1 MSPIILICGLIFLA
15 LLDRIAALPAVRVSL
30 TKSLRP
36 RSRRLHD
43 AARSISALSHLP
55 FPSAF
60 LFPMEIFTLRTGRH
74 DSRSWAMLVG
84 KEAVLTE
91 SPSGQRG
98 GGSPRSSDGPSG
110 EDSEA
115 EATSYGGDG
124 PPFPVAPLRT
134 ASSYHRDATMGDVSS
149 PPVSYDLPPTTDD
162 GQAAITTVLSPPA
175 AEERE
180 RGAAV
185 EDRSAPPTGL
195 YDPPVPPDLYAL
207 LAALNTTGYD
217 IRSLPDLEEL
227 VTLEEEFRA
236 DEEDRA
242 AEQDPSFRTP
252 EPGQSGFRI
261 SNSPFYPFPKDDDDV
276 FARKEAEESQLEDIL
291 RSAYIADKVD
301 REEWLDLYRR
311 RGIEAVER
319 TSREDRLFLAINQ
332 MYFVIQVAFVAALFW
347 WVLTAEKPAALE
359 SVTRGAR
366 RLMME
371 QAGAGGAE

>member
-1 MSPIILICGLIFLA
+1 MP
-15 LLDRIAALPAVRVSL
+15 
-30 TKSLRP
+30 
-36 RSRRLHD
+36 
-43 AARSISALSHLP
+43 
-55 FPSAF
+55 
-60 LFPMEIFTLRTGRH
+60 
-74 DSRSWAMLVG
+74 VG

-98 GGSPRSSDGPSG
+98 GGSRSSDGPSG
-110 EDSEA
+110 GDSEA
-115 EATSYGGDG
+115 EAPSYGGDG

-162 GQAAITTVLSPPA
+162 GQAAITVLSPPA
-175 AEERE
+175 AEER
-180 RGAAV
+180 GAAV
-185 EDRSAPPTGL
+185 EDRTTAPPTPTGL

-242 AEQDPSFRTP
+242 AEQDPAFRTP

-261 SNSPFYPFPKDDDDV
+261 SNSPFYPFPKDNDDV